1 MIKKQISLW
10 YVVLAMMALA
20 TVHGANL
27 IGLIYHIVYICREP
41 ELSVFV
47 MDPARQTVNLAEI
60 WLEYCDVLY
69 FTQCNK
75 ISGNA
80 ICQLYASDVRR
91 SELRLFR
98 TPVRAGEV
106 RFERIHWNHNL
117 LALYFTVSRRK

>member
-1 MIKKQISLW
+1 MIKKQIFLW

-69 FTQCNK
+69 F
-75 ISGNA
+75 S
-80 ICQLYASDVRR
+80 
-91 SELRLFR
+91 
-98 TPVRAGEV
+98 
-106 RFERIHWNHNL
+106 
-117 LALYFTVSRRK
+117 